1 MKTAK
6 QGTPKRDGSGQ
17 GQKAN
22 QGRGGCK
29 PANQRGGRGRN
40 KQTWARY
47 VENIIEDLLQNKK
60 YLMSYT
66 GVLLKRIVKILPGL
80 S

>member
-1 MKTAK
+1 MKTSTK
-6 QGTPKRDGSGQ
+6 GTPKRDGSGQ

-40 KQTWARY
+40 K
-47 VENIIEDLLQNKK
+47 
-60 YLMSYT
+60 
-66 GVLLKRIVKILPGL
+66 
-80 S
+80 